1 MKISKLLRK
10 KPYVIGAAVVVLLGG
25 YFVYSKARGS
35 SDQVHYVTAQV
46 QKGMIASTV
55 SASGNVSIN
64 SSAKVTSRVSG
75 TVANITVR
83 VGDHVT
89 KGEHL
94 FDIIN
99 NSLDVNVSQSY
110 ASLEQAR
117 SSLSNAEAS
126 ARQAQSDY
134 DNAVGQ
140 NGAPASANIAALQ
153 AQVNAAITGVNIA
166 QSDYN
171 SNPSADNSQ
180 KLSSAQAQLAQAQS
194 SLTKAEQQNQAS
206 GESASALGSKL
217 GAAESGVS
225 AAEQNVA
232 AAQASYNNQ
241 KLTADERTVTAP
253 IDGTITAINVQNGG
267 SSSGGS
273 ATSDSSG
280 SSGSSGSSAGG
291 GASGA
296 SAGSS
301 SGSGS
306 SGSGSSS
313 AAMVID
319 DLNSEDAT
327 VQVSEVDVTRI
338 AVGQKASLSFDAIDG
353 LSLTGKVEQIDASG
367 TVSSG
372 VVNYSVT
379 VGFDTSDPRIK
390 PGMSVTAD
398 ITTAVHQDVITVP
411 NSALK
416 SQGSSH
422 YVQVMKNGSP
432 VQQPV
437 NIGIANDTDTEI
449 TSGLNAGDTIVVQ
462 TINPSA
468 SSSSGSSSG
477 GGGFNLGGGAL
488 RGGGGGGL
496 GGRGMISRGG

>member
-1 MKISKLLRK
+1 MRLS
-10 KPYVIGAAVVVLLGG
+10 YNCGFG
-25 YFVYSKARGS
+25 YGFMSYYSTFYLCR
-35 SDQVHYVTAQV
+35 
-46 QKGMIASTV
+46 
-55 SASGNVSIN
+55 
-64 SSAKVTSRVSG
+64 
-75 TVANITVR
+75 
-83 VGDHVT
+83 
-89 KGEHL
+89 
-94 FDIIN
+94 
-99 NSLDVNVSQSY
+99 
-110 ASLEQAR
+110 
-117 SSLSNAEAS
+117 
-126 ARQAQSDY
+126 
-134 DNAVGQ
+134 
-140 NGAPASANIAALQ
+140 
-153 AQVNAAITGVNIA
+153 
-166 QSDYN
+166 
-171 SNPSADNSQ
+171 SQ

-241 KLTADERTVTAP
+241 KQTADERTVTAP

-301 SGSGS
+301 SGSGSSESGS

-398 ITTAVHQDVITVP
+398 ITTAVDQDVITVP

-422 YVQVMKNGSP
+422 YVQIMKNGAP
-432 VQQPV
+432 VQQSV

-449 TSGLNAGDTIVVQ
+449 TSGLNVGDTIVVQ

-488 RGGGGGGL
+488 RGGGGAGL
-496 GGRGMISRGG
+496 GGRGMISHGG

>member
-1 MKISKLLRK
+1 MNISKLLRK

-25 YFVYSKARGS
+25 YFAYSKARGS
-35 SDQVHYVTAQV
+35 SDQVQYVTAQV

-64 SSAKVTSRVSG
+64 SSANVTSQVSG
-75 TVANITVR
+75 TVSNITVK

-89 KGEHL
+89 RGEHL
-94 FDIIN
+94 YDIVN

-110 ASLEQAR
+110 ASLEQAQ

-126 ARQAQSDY
+126 AQQARSDY

-166 QSDYN
+166 QSNYN

-194 SLTKAEQQNQAS
+194 GLVKAEQQNQAG

-225 AAEQNVA
+225 ASEQNVA
-232 AAQASYNNQ
+232 AAQASYDNQ
-241 KLTADERTVTAP
+241 KQTADERTVTAP

-273 ATSDSSG
+273 ATSGSSG
-280 SSGSSGSSAGG
+280 SSGSSGGGSGGAAGG
-291 GASGA
+291 SSG
-296 SAGSS
+296 SGSS
-301 SGSGS
+301 GSGSSGS

-327 VQVSEVDVTRI
+327 VQVSEVDVTKI

-353 LSLTGKVEQIDASG
+353 LSLTGKVKQIDAAG

-372 VVNYSVT
+372 VVNYNVT
-379 VGFDTSDPRIK
+379 VGFDTSDARIK

-422 YVQVMKNGSP
+422 YVQIMKNGAP
-432 VQQPV
+432 VQQSV

-449 TSGLNAGDTIVVQ
+449 TSGLNVGDTIVVQ
-462 TINPSA
+462 TINPNAS
-468 SSSSGSSSG
+468 SSSSGS
-477 GGGFNLGGGAL
+477 GGFNLGGGGGAF
-488 RGGGGGGL
+488 RGGGGGA
-496 GGRGMISRGG
+496 MISRGG

>member
-1 MKISKLLRK
+1 MNISKLLRK

-25 YFVYSKARGS
+25 YFAYSKARGS
-35 SDQVHYVTAQV
+35 SDQVQYVTAQV

-64 SSAKVTSRVSG
+64 SSANVTSQVSG
-75 TVANITVR
+75 TVTNITVK

-94 FDIIN
+94 YDIVN

-110 ASLEQAR
+110 ASLEQAQ

-126 ARQAQSDY
+126 AQQARSDY

-166 QSDYN
+166 QSNYN

-194 SLTKAEQQNQAS
+194 GLVKAEQQNQAG

-225 AAEQNVA
+225 ASEQNVA
-232 AAQASYNNQ
+232 AAQASYDNQ
-241 KLTADERTVTAP
+241 KQTADERTVTAP

-273 ATSDSSG
+273 ATSGSSG
-280 SSGSSGSSAGG
+280 SSGSSGGGSGGAAGG
-291 GASGA
+291 SSG
-296 SAGSS
+296 SGSS
-301 SGSGS
+301 GSGSSGS

-327 VQVSEVDVTRI
+327 VQVSEVDVTKI

-353 LSLTGKVEQIDASG
+353 LSLTGKVKQIDAAG

-372 VVNYSVT
+372 VVNYNVT
-379 VGFDTSDPRIK
+379 VGFDTSDARIK

-422 YVQVMKNGSP
+422 YVQIMKNGAP
-432 VQQPV
+432 VQQSV

-449 TSGLNAGDTIVVQ
+449 TSGLNVGDTIVVQ
-462 TINPSA
+462 TINPNAS
-468 SSSSGSSSG
+468 SSSSGS
-477 GGGFNLGGGAL
+477 GGFNLGGGGGAF
-488 RGGGGGGL
+488 RGGGGGA
-496 GGRGMISRGG
+496 MISRGG

>member
-1 MKISKLLRK
+1 LKISKLLRK

-75 TVANITVR
+75 TVTNITVK

-217 GAAESGVS
+217 GAAKSGVS

-296 SAGSS
+296 SAGS
-301 SGSGS
+301 S

-437 NIGIANDTDTEI
+437 NIGIANDADTEI

-462 TINPSA
+462 TINPSG
-468 SSSSGSSSG
+468 SSSSSSSSG

>member
-25 YFVYSKARGS
+25 YFAYSKARGS

-64 SSAKVTSRVSG
+64 SSANVTSRVSG
-75 TVANITVR
+75 TVTNITVR

-241 KLTADERTVTAP
+241 KQTADERTVTAP

-291 GASGA
+291 ASGG

-353 LSLTGKVEQIDASG
+353 LSLTGKVEQISAAG

-398 ITTAVHQDVITVP
+398 ITTAVDQDVITVP

-437 NIGIANDTDTEI
+437 NIGIANDADTEI

-477 GGGFNLGGGAL
+477 GGGFNLGGGGAF

>member
-25 YFVYSKARGS
+25 YFAYSKARGS

-64 SSAKVTSRVSG
+64 SSANVTSRVSG
-75 TVANITVR
+75 TVTNITVR

-217 GAAESGVS
+217 GAAKSGVS

-241 KLTADERTVTAP
+241 KQTADERTVTAP

-273 ATSDSSG
+273 ATSGSSG
-280 SSGSSGSSAGG
+280 SSGSSGASAGG
-291 GASGA
+291 GASGE
-296 SAGSS
+296 SAGS
-301 SGSGS
+301 S

-353 LSLTGKVEQIDASG
+353 LSLTGKVEQISAAG

-379 VGFDTSDPRIK
+379 VGFDTSDARIK

-437 NIGIANDTDTEI
+437 NIGIANDADTEI

-488 RGGGGGGL
+488 RGGGGAGL

>member
-25 YFVYSKARGS
+25 YFVYSEARGS

-46 QKGMIASTV
+46 KKGMIASTV

-75 TVANITVR
+75 TVTNITVK

-241 KLTADERTVTAP
+241 KQTADERTVTAP

-267 SSSGGS
+267 SSNGGS

-291 GASGA
+291 GASGE
-296 SAGSS
+296 SAGS
-301 SGSGS
+301 S

-462 TINPSA
+462 TINPNA
-468 SSSSGSSSG
+468 SSSSSSSSG

>member
-1 MKISKLLRK
+1 M
-10 KPYVIGAAVVVLLGG
+10 IGAAVVVLLGG
-25 YFVYSKARGS
+25 YFAYSKARGS
-35 SDQVHYVTAQV
+35 SDQVRYVTAPV

-64 SSAKVTSRVSG
+64 SSANVTSQVSG
-75 TVANITVR
+75 TVSNITVK

-89 KGEHL
+89 RGEHL
-94 FDIIN
+94 YDIVN
-99 NSLDVNVSQSY
+99 NSLDVSVSQSY

-126 ARQAQSDY
+126 AQQAQSDY

-153 AQVNAAITGVNIA
+153 AQINAAITGVNIA
-166 QSDYN
+166 QSNYN

-194 SLTKAEQQNQAS
+194 GLTKAEQQNQAS

-217 GAAESGVS
+217 AAAESGVS
-225 AAEQNVA
+225 ASEQNVA
-232 AAQASYNNQ
+232 AAQASYDNQ
-241 KLTADERTVTAP
+241 KQTAEERTVTAP

-273 ATSDSSG
+273 ATSGSSG
-280 SSGSSGSSAGG
+280 SSSSSSSSGSSAGG
-291 GASGA
+291 SGG
-296 SAGSS
+296 STGGSS
-301 SGSGS
+301 GSGSSGSGSSGS

-319 DLNSEDAT
+319 DLNSEDAI
-327 VQVSEVDVTRI
+327 VQVSEVDVTKI

-353 LSLTGKVEQIDASG
+353 LSLTGKVEQIDAAG

-372 VVNYSVT
+372 VVNYNVT
-379 VGFDTSDPRIK
+379 VGFDTSDARIK

-398 ITTAVHQDVITVP
+398 ITTAVDQDVITVP

-422 YVQVMKNGSP
+422 YVQIMKNGAP
-432 VQQPV
+432 VQQSV

-449 TSGLNAGDTIVVQ
+449 TSGLNVGDTIVVQ
-462 TINPSA
+462 TINPNAS
-468 SSSSGSSSG
+468 SSSSGS
-477 GGGFNLGGGAL
+477 GGFNLGGGGGAF
-488 RGGGGGGL
+488 RGGGGGA
-496 GGRGMISRGG
+496 MISRGG

>member
-1 MKISKLLRK
+1 LKISKLLRK

-75 TVANITVR
+75 TVTNITVK

-217 GAAESGVS
+217 GAAKSGVS

-306 SGSGSSS
+306 SS

-353 LSLTGKVEQIDASG
+353 LSLTGKVEQISAAG

-437 NIGIANDTDTEI
+437 NIGIANDADTEI

-462 TINPSA
+462 TINPSG
-468 SSSSGSSSG
+468 SSSSSSSSG